1 MEFNNITTQQ
11 KITKMNETK
20 VRMELELF
28 DRLLEVGL
36 DPDTFV
42 LSTCELPEGTPLSH
56 PWGRILDIKAA
67 TALINA
73 KLEELQ

>member
-11 KITKMNETK
+11 KIAKMNETK
-20 VRMELELF
+20 VRMEQELF
-28 DRLLEVGL
+28 DRILEVGL

-42 LSTCELPEGTPLSH
+42 LETIELPEGTPLSF
-56 PWGRILDIKAA
+56 PWGRILEIKRS
-67 TALINA
+67 TALING